1 MSQSLPDLTTTA
13 VLKDSMSARFR
24 KAMMFPYI
32 FNDYTF
38 NLHNYSTNV
47 PNTFLTLF
55 HSILHYSSLDGFT
68 LFLDYLRSLRLSGK
82 LQTDVQLL
90 YVCFLLGPALHRIEK
105 LETTDAEVKKN
116 LSSSSERKI
125 LIYSFLFKFM
135 IELMHIVKQVTAH
148 MDMKDGW
155 VTQAL
160 EQVFDF
166 LHHIR
171 ARFVK
176 SPELTTQLRNIIK
189 TMNPPISQR
198 LLRLVM

>member
-1 MSQSLPDLTTTA
+1 
-13 VLKDSMSARFR
+13 
-24 KAMMFPYI
+24 
-32 FNDYTF
+32 
-38 NLHNYSTNV
+38 
-47 PNTFLTLF
+47 
-55 HSILHYSSLDGFT
+55 
-68 LFLDYLRSLRLSGK
+68 
-82 LQTDVQLL
+82 
-90 YVCFLLGPALHRIEK
+90 
-105 LETTDAEVKKN
+105 
-116 LSSSSERKI
+116 
-125 LIYSFLFKFM
+125 M